1 MSDKFAVV
9 TGTSSGIGR
18 GVAQRLLEAGW
29 QVWGYARRKTD
40 IAHAAYRHTLL
51 DLGDLAA
58 LQRHFEGE
66 FARAVK
72 LSAYA
77 RVGLVNNSAV
87 QGTTQPL
94 WKMPAEELLA
104 DFAVNTVA
112 PIWLMGFFLRQRG
125 AATLRIVNLSSA
137 AATGAVAGWTAY
149 CSTKAALRM
158 AGQVLV
164 KEAEQYDEAQARMRD
179 AAVAIYDPSSVDTA
193 MQAHLRTLARDQF
206 PLLGR
211 FQHLHEKGR
220 LVDPGVPAEEIL
232 ALLEGDGQPQLIE
245 KRRGA

>member
-18 GVAQRLLEAGW
+18 AVALRLLEAGW
-29 QVWGYARRKTD
+29 QVRGYARREAD
-40 IAHAAYRHTLL
+40 IAHAAYHHTKL

-58 LQRHFEGE
+58 LQRHFEEE
-66 FARAVK
+66 FAREVK

-87 QGTTQPL
+87 EGTTGPL
-94 WKMPAEELLA
+94 WKVSAEELLA
-104 DFAVNTVA
+104 TFAVNTVA
-112 PIWLMGFFLRQRG
+112 PVWLMGFFLRQRG

-164 KEAEQYDEAQARMRD
+164 KEAQDYDEAQARMRD
-179 AAVAIYDPSSVDTA
+179 ASVAIYDPASVDTA
-193 MQAHLRTLARDQF
+193 MQAHIRGLAPEEF

-211 FQHLHEKGR
+211 FQHLHKQGR

-232 ALLEGDGQPQLIE
+232 VLLEGDGQPQLIE
-245 KRRGA
+245 RRRGN